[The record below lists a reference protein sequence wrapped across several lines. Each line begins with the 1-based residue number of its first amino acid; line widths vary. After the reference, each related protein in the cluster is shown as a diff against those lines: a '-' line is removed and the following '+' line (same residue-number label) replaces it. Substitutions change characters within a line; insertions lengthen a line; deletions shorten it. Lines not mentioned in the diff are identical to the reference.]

1 MTFSNQEIADYIQS
15 LERESKA
22 LTKYI
27 HKLVWHQRGGMTLNE
42 AFAICYEDR
51 EIISELI
58 DERVEIANE
67 THLPYF

>member
-1 MTFSNQEIADYIQS
+1 MTFNNQEIADYIQS

-22 LTKYI
+22 LTKHI
-27 HKLVWHQRGGMTLNE
+27 HNLVWQQRGGMTLDE

-51 EIISELI
+51 EIIAELI
-58 DERVEIANE
+58 KERVDTANE